1 MTTAV
6 FRADRHRRL
15 AEIEHEHFWFIGRR
29 GLVTRLARRFGAL
42 DGGVLVDVGCGTGL
56 TLGTVAG
63 PQTRAVG
70 LDMQPGGLAR
80 PLEGPRRMLLIR
92 GDAMSLPVADA
103 VADVVLA
110 LDVLE
115 HVDDRVTLD
124 EIHRILRPGGVLV
137 ATVPSCPSLW
147 SYRDEDAGHL
157 RRYTSA
163 SVRRALHD
171 SGLEVTL
178 VTYYQFILFPVVV
191 LARWLGRRWHRIRD
205 AEEQLPPRLNNL
217 LRRLALAESAAL
229 ARGIAFPW
237 GSSLVAVARRP
248 T

>member
-1 MTTAV
+1 MTTGV

-15 AEIEHEHFWFIGRR
+15 AEIEQEHFWFIGRR
-29 GLVTRLARRFGAL
+29 RLVGQLARRFGSL
-42 DGGVLVDVGCGTGL
+42 DRGVLVDVGCGTGI
-56 TLGTVAG
+56 TLGAVAG
-63 PQTRAVG
+63 PETLAVG
-70 LDMQPGGLAR
+70 LDLQPGGLAR
-80 PLEGPRRMLLIR
+80 RVEGPRRMLLVR
-92 GDAMSLPVADA
+92 GDALSLPVGDG

-137 ATVPSCPSLW
+137 ATVPSFPSLW

-163 SVRRALHD
+163 SLRRALDD
-171 SGLEVTL
+171 SGLEVTR
-178 VTYYQFILFPVVV
+178 VTYYQFVLFPVVV
-191 LARWLGRRWHRIRD
+191 LTRWLGRRWHRVRD
-205 AEEQLPPRLNNL
+205 AEEQPPPRLNNV
-217 LRRLALAESAAL
+217 LRRLALVESAVL
-229 ARGIAFPW
+229 ARGIALPW

-248 T
+248 D

>member
-1 MTTAV
+1 M
-6 FRADRHRRL
+6 
-15 AEIEHEHFWFIGRR
+15 
-29 GLVTRLARRFGAL
+29 
-42 DGGVLVDVGCGTGL
+42 
-56 TLGTVAG
+56 
-63 PQTRAVG
+63 
-70 LDMQPGGLAR
+70 
-80 PLEGPRRMLLIR
+80 
-92 GDAMSLPVADA
+92 ADA

-124 EIHRILRPGGVLV
+124 EIHRICDLAACWSP
-137 ATVPSCPSLW
+137 VPSCPSLW